1 MLTASGGMMVCPRC
15 HGSTWDPDGG
25 DCRVC
30 GATGALTTKG
40 EWVDYDEASRFI
52 RRMDENRSRRL

>member
-1 MLTASGGMMVCPRC
+1 MSTISGGMMVCPRC

-30 GATGALTTKG
+30 GGTGALTNKG
-40 EWVDYDEASRFI
+40 EYVEYEEASDFVRHLN
-52 RRMDENRSRRL
+52 EARSRSI